1 MSPQLQHW
9 RQSQAGLAQQGQSG
23 EGGGTS
29 PVGLGPGARVGECGQ
44 ARGIWRGQ
52 APDRGRAVPGAP
64 ETRVSEGGRGPGAA
78 GSSSS
83 VGAGRHP
90 GTPPH
95 TTVQSPGPG
104 AAEGPWGPPTC
115 TEQRSHA
122 TLQPPSGQS
131 RSSGSECP
139 AGGRGCAG
147 GAVEPAGPWRRA
159 RRRTW
164 PESSPGRGRCG
175 RAAGWAAGV
184 GQRSARV

>member
-131 RSSGSECP
+131 RSLGSECP
-139 AGGRGCAG
+139 AGGRGCG
-147 GAVEPAGPWRRA
+147 GRRLGPVPKAPWSQQDPGDEPGGGLGPSPAPGEEGAAVL
-159 RRRTW
+159 
-164 PESSPGRGRCG
+164 RGG
-175 RAAGWAAGV
+175 LQA
-184 GQRSARV
+184 